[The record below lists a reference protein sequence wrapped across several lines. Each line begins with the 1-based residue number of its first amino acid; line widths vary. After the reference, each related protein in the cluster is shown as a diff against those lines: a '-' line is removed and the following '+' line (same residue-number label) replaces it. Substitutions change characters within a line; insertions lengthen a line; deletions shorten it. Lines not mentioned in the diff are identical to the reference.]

1 MVETFYKSVKP
12 ALRMI
17 KFIKRQIYVNESWIK
32 PKTLLNLRWL
42 AIAGQFVA
50 ILVSAFVLNF
60 SFNLNACLSIIAFS
74 CIVNLTSSIYFRTEN
89 RLSAFKTFLFLA
101 FDLSQISLLLFFSG
115 GISNPFSMLIIVPV
129 VVSAFSLPLV
139 FLTMLGIMTI
149 LSILLLSFEYF
160 PIIDSSGDILKPP
173 EILLFGFS
181 VSLMITV
188 TFLGSYARRVSLD
201 NSNMNRA
208 LQATQVALERERK
221 LTALTGM
228 VAALGHELGSPL
240 ATIKLASSELLDEID
255 RDSPIYQDIQL
266 IFDQIER
273 CKSIISDM
281 GSLGKD
287 DQYVKI
293 VDFFTLLFE
302 ASEPYKTFKKKI
314 NFKLNGV
321 MTGHNN
327 ILIKEKMVPLVRR
340 EPELIHGIRNIVHN
354 AIKFSKSSVD
364 INLITTSE
372 NIKLEISD
380 DGMGFPYDVTTMIRE
395 PFMKKSNSHL
405 INDNTKTLESGMGL
419 GLFIAN
425 ILLERTN
432 ARLKFSN
439 MRKAK
444 DTVSRSQNGARVE
457 IFWARSSIEV
467 QRADKLSTVKEN
479 PRNVN

>member
-1 MVETFYKSVKP
+1 
-12 ALRMI
+12 
-17 KFIKRQIYVNESWIK
+17 
-32 PKTLLNLRWL
+32 
-42 AIAGQFVA
+42 
-50 ILVSAFVLNF
+50 
-60 SFNLNACLSIIAFS
+60 
-74 CIVNLTSSIYFRTEN
+74 
-89 RLSAFKTFLFLA
+89 
-101 FDLSQISLLLFFSG
+101 
-115 GISNPFSMLIIVPV
+115 
-129 VVSAFSLPLV
+129 
-139 FLTMLGIMTI
+139 
-149 LSILLLSFEYF
+149 
-160 PIIDSSGDILKPP
+160 
-173 EILLFGFS
+173 
-181 VSLMITV
+181 
-188 TFLGSYARRVSLD
+188 
-201 NSNMNRA
+201 MNKA